1 MKYVLA
7 AMCGIVVLFMGGCA
21 VLTVQAPP
29 LPLLPAGIAL
39 LNVFIL
45 GSLFGW
51 NIRWRPAFYILGA
64 IDIAIALAALALSGS
79 VPGGDGGVFL
89 LAGAVIGIK
98 GILSLVYGW
107 SLRATEEEQQP

>member
-1 MKYVLA
+1 MKFVLA
-7 AMCGIVVLFMGGCA
+7 TMCGIVVLFMGGCA
-21 VLTVQAPP
+21 LMAVQAMP

-64 IDIAIALAALALSGS
+64 IDIALALGALALSGS

-89 LAGAVIGIK
+89 LAGAVIGLK
-98 GILSLVYGW
+98 GVLSIVYGW
-107 SLRATEEEQQP
+107 TLRATEEKQQQ